1 MKRRQK
7 RKHLE
12 IEESEE
18 ADEKSGGISKSQE
31 DVPQPESTGVA
42 KAQSPGVGEVSSAS
56 EYFSC
61 VSSPHKL
68 IHRSKGTRQSQQD
81 SSKSTLPLDQVPEG
95 DATNITSKRPF
106 SSCPSYKTCVSSL
119 CTDKEDK
126 GMKIYYMQVQMK
138 KGVAVSWDTKETSE
152 SPEKQPRMEEATL
165 PEGVWVGTPP
175 SDVSTRNPLSDSEP
189 SGEEKEHEEKPES
202 DSPPGSPMIE
212 ERPRAKTP
220 DWLVT
225 MENGF
230 RCMAC
235 CRGFATIESLQEHV
249 QYGIREGFSCHV
261 FHLTMAQLIGN
272 VTPESTQKEE
282 ENNNKE
288 KEKHKAKK
296 AEEQQ
301 PTEENGTKQPWSQCP
316 GCMFDS
322 PKDRRRRKDH
332 QGGSGRRQNGNSI
345 KEDEKTNTQ
354 SDT

>member
-12 IEESEE
+12 IEESKE
-18 ADEKSGGISKSQE
+18 AGENSGGISKSQE
-31 DVPQPESTGVA
+31 DTSQPESTGAA

-61 VSSPHKL
+61 VSSPHKF
-68 IHRSKGTRQSQQD
+68 IHRRTRKLLQD
-81 SSKSTLPLDQVPEG
+81 SSKPRSPLDQVPEG
-95 DATNITSKRPF
+95 EATIAPSQQAS

-119 CTDKEDK
+119 CTNKEER

-152 SPEKQPRMEEATL
+152 SLEKQPRMEEATL

-175 SDVSTRNPLSDSEP
+175 SDVSTRNLLSDSEP
-189 SGEEKEHEEKPES
+189 IGEEKEHEEKPES
-202 DSPPGSPMIE
+202 DSPPGSPMVE

-235 CRGFATIESLQEHV
+235 CRVFPTMESLQEHV

-261 FHLTMAQLIGN
+261 FHLTMAQLVGH
-272 VTPESTQKEE
+272 VESESAQEE
-282 ENNNKE
+282 EEEHQEAKE
-288 KEKHKAKK
+288 KPTEKK

-301 PTEENGTKQPWSQCP
+301 PAEEDVGVKKPWSQCP
-316 GCMFDS
+316 GCVFDS

-332 QGGSGRRQNGNSI
+332 RDNSGSRQNASSV
-345 KEDEKTNTQ
+345 KEDEKNNAPSNT
-354 SDT
+354 

>member
-18 ADEKSGGISKSQE
+18 TDEKSGGISKSQE

-42 KAQSPGVGEVSSAS
+42 KAQNPGVGEVSSAS

-61 VSSPHKL
+61 VSSPHKF
-68 IHRSKGTRQSQQD
+68 IHRSKGTRKSQD
-81 SSKSTLPLDQVPEG
+81 SSKTTFPLDLVPER
-95 DATNITSKRPF
+95 DATNATSQRPF

-119 CTDKEDK
+119 CTDKDDK

-138 KGVAVSWDTKETSE
+138 KGMVVSWDTKETSE
-152 SPEKQPRMEEATL
+152 SLEKHPRMEEATL
-165 PEGVWVGTPP
+165 PDGVWVGTPP

-189 SGEEKEHEEKPES
+189 SGEEKENEEKPES

-249 QYGIREGFSCHV
+249 QYGIRDGFSCHV
-261 FHLTMAQLIGN
+261 FHLTMAQIIGN
-272 VTPESTQKEE
+272 VASESTRKEE
-282 ENNNKE
+282 RNSNKE
-288 KEKHKAKK
+288 KEKHKEKK
-296 AEEQQ
+296 TEEQQ
-301 PTEENGTKQPWSQCP
+301 PTEGSGTKRPWSQCP
-316 GCMFDS
+316 GWMFDS

-332 QGGSGRRQNGNSI
+332 EDSRGSRHNDNSV
-345 KEDEKTNTQ
+345 KENEKTNTQ
-354 SDT
+354 SNT